1 MNMTTGESRKSLKKK
16 KHLSSSSSF
25 KIWVPNQQKNN
36 SRNKIKPWRISDTYN
51 SRKWN
56 ILMELDYNIEEKK
69 YNLSL
74 VGVFNISYRRIFKY
88 FHLTNLYIDT
98 K

>member
-36 SRNKIKPWRISDTYN
+36 SRNKIKPWRISDTCN

-56 ILMELDYNIEEKK
+56 ILMELDYKIEEKSK
-69 YNLSL
+69 LKRKNIICHLLVFLIYHIEGYLS
-74 VGVFNISYRRIFKY
+74 IF
-88 FHLTNLYIDT
+88 I
-98 K
+98 